1 MTGAQAIPSSLLRH
15 RDLIEG
21 ALRAAIG
28 NGTTELERLGRYVMG
43 WEDTSG
49 QPATTGG
56 KRMRPALCLLGAEV
70 AGGKPKDALPGA
82 VAVELVHNFSLVHD
96 EIQDKDAERHHR
108 PTAWALVG
116 EAQAI
121 NVGNFLY
128 TRAIAALSAGP
139 DHPERRLAA
148 LTVLNRAIGRM
159 LEGQWQD
166 ISFEQ
171 RDDVTVDEYLEM
183 VAGKTG
189 ALLGAPLEI
198 GALLADAAPSTA
210 AQLGHWGE
218 QVGLA
223 FQAHDDY
230 LGTWGDP
237 NITGKSA
244 SNDIARR
251 KQTLPVIH
259 ALHDPDAAQIIRR
272 AFAEDEP
279 DVRAVIR
286 ALELSGAD
294 RLCREEARRHAAE
307 ATNLLSTMDVSD
319 DTRRDLAAVADFIV
333 ARDF

>member
-1 MTGAQAIPSSLLRH
+1 MTSAAAIPSILVRH
-15 RDLIEG
+15 LDLIED

-28 NGTTELERLGRYVMG
+28 TGATELECLARYVMG

-49 QPATTGG
+49 RPATTGG

-70 AGGKPKDALPGA
+70 TGGHRVDALPGA

-96 EIQDKDAERHHR
+96 EIQDKDLERHHR
-108 PTAWALVG
+108 PTAWALIG
-116 EAQAI
+116 DAQAI

-128 TRAIAALSAGP
+128 TRAVAALAGGP
-139 DHPERRLAA
+139 GHPERRLAA
-148 LTVLNRAIGRM
+148 LVVLNRAIGRM

-198 GALLADAAPSTA
+198 GALLAGAEPSMAAH
-210 AQLGHWGE
+210 LGRWGE

-237 NITGKSA
+237 NTTGKSA
-244 SNDIARR
+244 TNDIARR
-251 KQTLPVIH
+251 KKTLPVIH
-259 ALHDPDAAQIIRR
+259 SLANADAAQIIHR
-272 AFAEDEP
+272 AFATDQP
-279 DVRAVIR
+279 DVRTVIG
-286 ALELSGAD
+286 ALELAGAEEI
-294 RLCREEARRHAAE
+294 CREEARRHADA
-307 ATNLLSTMDVSD
+307 AANLLAAMDMSD
-319 DTRRDLAAVADFIV
+319 ETRRELAIVADFIV
-333 ARDF
+333 TRDF